1 MNLKELN
8 SLGQKVSKFTKKIS
22 DVNAVNELVKG
33 NPRPAKRK
41 LKNKVKN
48 NLWNKLGGR

>member
-1 MNLKELN
+1 MNLKQLN
-8 SLGQKVSKFTKKIS
+8 SLGQKLNKFTKGIS

-41 LKNKVKN
+41 VKNKIKN
-48 NLWNKLGGR
+48 KLWNKLGG